1 MQSKKVKQPWPT
13 KAAMEQIYELNLWGG
28 DRGEF
33 YSGAGSHQNNYVKP
47 YVELVVEFLNG
58 FERKPSICDLG
69 CGDFNIGKHLLDHC
83 STYIGVDIVLDLITR
98 NRNTFAAD
106 HLEFRCSDIARDDLP
121 KADVALLRNVLQHLS
136 NAEIKSVTE
145 KLNQYEYLILTEHIP
160 EGDFEPN
167 IDIISGQGIRLKKN
181 SGVDITEE
189 PFKLNSKRKETLLR
203 IPYADGKG
211 VLLTTLFKF

>member
-13 KAAMEQIYELNLWGG
+13 KAVMEQIYELNLWGG

-33 YSGAGSHQNNYVKP
+33 YSGAGSHQNNYVEP
-47 YVELVVEFLNG
+47 YVELVVEFLNS
-58 FERKPSICDLG
+58 FEQKPSICDLG
-69 CGDFNIGKHLLDHC
+69 CGDFNIGKHLLNHC
-83 STYIGVDIVLDLITR
+83 STYIGVDIVPDLITR

-167 IDIISGQGIRLKKN
+167 LDIISGQGIRLKKN

-189 PFKLNSKRKETLLR
+189 PFKLKSKPQKILLC
-203 IPYADGKG
+203 IPYTNGKG